1 MENMNK
7 DILLKILNANLQQL
21 KIEYGVRRIGIFG
34 SYAKGTNTTESDV
47 DLLVEFERPI
57 GLRFMEFSERI
68 ETLVGAKADILT
80 PAGINSIRNH
90 RISADIKGSLTYV

>member
-1 MENMNK
+1 MTK
-7 DILLKILNANLQQL
+7 DKVLEILKANLQQL
-21 KIEYGVRRIGIFG
+21 NVEFGVRRIALFG

-68 ETLVGAKADILT
+68 ENLKLVLELI
-80 PAGINSIRNH
+80 
-90 RISADIKGSLTYV
+90 Y

>member
-1 MENMNK
+1 MTK
-7 DILLKILNANLQQL
+7 DMVLKILKANLQQL
-21 KIEYGVRRIGIFG
+21 NVEFGVRRIGLFG
-34 SYAKGTNTTESDV
+34 SYAKGTNTTDSDV

-68 ETLVGAKADILT
+68 ENLIGSRVDILT

-90 RISADIKGSLTYV
+90 LISTDIKGSLTYV

>member
-1 MENMNK
+1 MDKETVIE
-7 DILLKILNANLQQL
+7 ILKTNFQQL

-34 SYAKGTNTTESDV
+34 SYAKGTNKTDSDV
-47 DLLVEFERPI
+47 DLVVEFERPI

-68 ETLVGAKADILT
+68 EHLIGSRVDILT

-90 RISADIKGSLTYV
+90 RISTDIKGSLTYV

>member
-1 MENMNK
+1 MTK
-7 DILLKILNANLQQL
+7 DKLLKILKANFKQL
-21 KIEYGVRRIGIFG
+21 SFEFGVRRIGLFG
-34 SYAKGTNTTESDV
+34 SYAKGTNKKDSDV

-68 ETLVGAKADILT
+68 ENLIGSRVDILT

-90 RISADIKGSLTYV
+90 LISTDIKGSLTYV